1 MNTRV
6 TWMPRGE
13 DAAPVSS
20 YLNAEQALQA
30 FRTGMRALAG
40 AVTLVTTRLG
50 DERFGL
56 TATAVCSMS
65 ASPPRILACVN
76 VQGRSY
82 RAIAESRCMA
92 INVLGTRHE
101 SLAKRFASPEADP
114 FGEGEWT
121 RAATGAPLLA
131 DALVAFD
138 CEVAEMF
145 VTRTHAVV
153 IGEIRHI
160 ASRDDRDALLYV
172 DGRFASVA
180 PMPAH

>member
-1 MNTRV
+1 MNTQV
-6 TWMPRGE
+6 AWMPRGE
-13 DAAPVSS
+13 AAAPVSS
-20 YLNAEQALQA
+20 YLSAEEALQA
-30 FRTGMRALAG
+30 FRSGMRSLAG
-40 AVTLVTTRLG
+40 AVTVVTTRQG
-50 DERFGL
+50 EERFGL
-56 TATAVCSMS
+56 TATAVCSLS

-82 RAIAESRCMA
+82 RAIADSRCMA
-92 INVLGTRHE
+92 INVLSTRHE

-121 RAATGAPLLA
+121 RAATGAALLA

-145 VTRTHAVV
+145 VTRTHAVL

-160 ASRDDRDALLYV
+160 ACSEERNALLYM

-180 PMPAH
+180 PMPVN